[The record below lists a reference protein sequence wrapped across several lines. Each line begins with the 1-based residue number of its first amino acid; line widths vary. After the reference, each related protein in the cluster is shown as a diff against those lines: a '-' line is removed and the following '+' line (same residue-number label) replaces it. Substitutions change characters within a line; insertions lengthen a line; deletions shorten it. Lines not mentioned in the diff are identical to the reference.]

1 MSHWCQA
8 NAAFCAKGETRG
20 GEKNKVGLS
29 ELDVRFV
36 SVFDRLQ
43 IIFVLKALSLSYESL
58 YESTLKFIVLFKVQ
72 IY

>member
-1 MSHWCQA
+1 MR
-8 NAAFCAKGETRG
+8 GERG
-20 GEKNKVGLS
+20 ILREGRDEGRRKNKAGPS

>member
-1 MSHWCQA
+1 M
-8 NAAFCAKGETRG
+8 
-20 GEKNKVGLS
+20 GLS